1 MSSSSPLGSV
11 VVVKADH
18 DLRSSS
24 SVGTVV
30 EFSSCV
36 VCRFSHR
43 RVSGRAGFS
52 CVVRG
57 GCEGCDLVQ

>member
-1 MSSSSPLGSV
+1 MTV
-11 VVVKADH
+11 VSADH

-36 VCRFSHR
+36 VCGFSHR
-43 RVSGRAGFS
+43 RVSGGAGFS
-52 CVVRG
+52 CVVSG
-57 GCEGCDLVQ
+57 GGEECSLVQ